1 MKIARLMLSAAAA
14 AVMLTGGVNVC
25 AESEYKVIDNADLIS
40 DEEETALEE
49 QLSSIA
55 EKYGH
60 DVVIMTAPTL
70 EGMDIEEY
78 AEYAFSEYNMGINGS
93 GILFLVAP
101 ENRKYDIYAVG
112 VMREDIFIQS
122 TAEEL
127 RDNIMP
133 YLSEDDY
140 YSAFCTYAGDVEDE
154 IVYVLENGSNA
165 DAEREAAKKT
175 GFFVCL
181 GIAAVISLI
190 VVLVM
195 ASRMKTARK
204 ESLADRY
211 IREGS
216 FNVSQMRDIFLY
228 TSVSRVK
235 RETDTSSGGGDSG
248 HTSGDY

>member
-1 MKIARLMLSAAAA
+1 
-14 AVMLTGGVNVC
+14 
-25 AESEYKVIDNADLIS
+25 
-40 DEEETALEE
+40 
-49 QLSSIA
+49 
-55 EKYGH
+55 
-60 DVVIMTAPTL
+60 MTATTL
-70 EGMDIEEY
+70 EGMDVEEY

-93 GILFLVAP
+93 GILYLVSP
-101 ENRKYDIYAVG
+101 EYRKYDIYAVG
-112 VMREDIFIQS
+112 EMKEDIFIRS
-122 TAEEL
+122 VRERLADDIT
-127 RDNIMP
+127 P
-133 YLSEDDY
+133 YLSDDEY
-140 YSAFCTYAGDVEDE
+140 YKAFCAYADEVEDE

-165 DAEREAAKKT
+165 EAEREAAKKA

-204 ESLADRY
+204 ETLADRY